1 MRVLPR
7 LPLTTCPILFKM
19 CGKGILYRFHQT
31 QLHESLRRSYRGKIS
46 PSSAGRLKNVVNL
59 VTLHR
64 ILSCRVSIWLF
75 FGIRFSYPIHYL
87 HYVFHSCKL
96 VSWVL
101 VSHCVSTDRTRNACI
116 CMSHSYLLLSNH
128 LRWCLNP
135 EPSLLICNPCLQ
147 CNQYNHLAFAF
158 TQSIHID
165 TAFAF
170 SKLLICVIHVTA
182 LIL

>member
-116 CMSHSYLLLSNH
+116 
-128 LRWCLNP
+128 NP